1 MKLKEQSLED
11 RPREKLMALGPAAL
25 TPSELL
31 AILVG
36 SGSPGESAV
45 ELMRRILGD
54 HDHSLKELGRMSIA
68 DLTSYRGMGDA
79 KAITILAACEL
90 GRRRLLEEAR
100 EKKHI
105 TTSTDLYNLLKPRM
119 EDLDHEESYAV
130 YMRMDNSIIGQPYLI
145 GRGGIS
151 ETSVDIRII
160 LREALQRGA
169 TTVAIAHNHPSGNHR
184 PSRQDDALTDRLQ
197 RACQV
202 MQLRLLDHLIITD
215 TDYYS
220 YREQGKI
227 G

>member
-45 ELMRRILGD
+45 ELMRRILAD

-68 DLTSYRGMGDA
+68 DLQQYRGMGEA

-90 GRRRLLEEAR
+90 GKRRMLEEAR
-100 EKKHI
+100 EKKYI
-105 TTSTDLYNLLKPRM
+105 KTSIDLFKLLKPIM

-130 YMRMDNSIIGQPYLI
+130 YLRTDNSLIGNPYLI
-145 GRGGIS
+145 GRGGINA
-151 ETSVDIRII
+151 TSVDVRII

-169 TTVAIAHNHPSGNHR
+169 VTIAIAHNHPSGNHK
-184 PSRQDDALTDRLQ
+184 PSREDDRLTDRVAH
-197 RACQV
+197 ACQ
-202 MQLRLLDHLIITD
+202 LLDIRLLDHVIVTD

-220 YREQGKI
+220 YREQGKV
-227 G
+227 

>member
-45 ELMRRILGD
+45 ELMRRILAD

-68 DLTSYRGMGDA
+68 DLQQYRGMGEA

-90 GRRRLLEEAR
+90 GKRRMLEEAR
-100 EKKHI
+100 EKKVI
-105 TTSTDLYNLLKPRM
+105 SSSTDIFRLLKPRM
-119 EDLDHEESYAV
+119 EDLDHEESYAI
-130 YMRMDNSIIGQPYLI
+130 YLRADNSLIGAPYLI
-145 GRGGIS
+145 GRGGIN

-169 TTVAIAHNHPSGNHR
+169 VTVAIAHNHPSGSLR
-184 PSRQDDALTDRLQ
+184 PSREDDRLTERTQ
-197 RACQV
+197 KACQL
-202 MQLRLLDHLIITD
+202 MSIRLLDHLIITD

-220 YREQGKI
+220 YRDQGKI
-227 G
+227 